1 MPQRG
6 GICREKTW
14 GTLGLSGASYPAMK
28 LALFGA
34 SGMIGSRILS
44 EALRRGH
51 EVTAV
56 VRDPSKFGVRHTNL
70 TVVKADVLDADRVAS
85 TVKGHDAVLSAV
97 GPAPEVIT
105 GAPRSL
111 NDGMTRAGVKR
122 LVVV

>member
-34 SGMIGSRILS
+34 SGLIASRILS

-56 VRDPSKFGVRHTNL
+56 VRHPEEFAHKHKNL
-70 TVVKADVLDADRVAS
+70 TVVKGDVLDAAGVV
-85 TVKGHDAVLSAV
+85 TIVKGSDAVLSAV
-97 GPAPEVIT
+97 GPAPQVVE
-105 GAPRSL
+105 GAARSL
-111 NDGMTRAGVKR
+111 IDGLTRA
-122 LVVV
+122 